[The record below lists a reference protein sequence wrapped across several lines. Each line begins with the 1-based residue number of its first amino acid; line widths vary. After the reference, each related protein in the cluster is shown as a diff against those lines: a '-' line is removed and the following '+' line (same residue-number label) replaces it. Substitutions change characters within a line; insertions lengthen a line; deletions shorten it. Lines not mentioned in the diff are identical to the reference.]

1 LEAIGVRVLSI
12 ELGEDGLPTETTVRM
27 SVEEAAVI
35 VKIFGKITPATSTT
49 SAILRDLGGSLFDR
63 FWEDGE
69 AEVSTDLP
77 CLSDRIRIVDGAY
90 PGRGST

>member
-1 LEAIGVRVLSI
+1 MLSI
-12 ELGEDGLPTETTVRM
+12 ELGEDGLPTEATVRI

-35 VKIFGKITPATSTT
+35 VKIFGKITPATPTT
-49 SAILRDLGGSLFDR
+49 SAILRGFGESLFDR

-77 CLSDRIRIVDGAY
+77 RLSDRIRIVDGAY
-90 PGRGST
+90 PGRELT